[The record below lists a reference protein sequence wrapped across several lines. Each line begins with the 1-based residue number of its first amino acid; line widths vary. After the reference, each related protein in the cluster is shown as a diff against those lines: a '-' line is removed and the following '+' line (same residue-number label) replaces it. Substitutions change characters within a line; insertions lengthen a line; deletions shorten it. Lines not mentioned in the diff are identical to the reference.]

1 MNITNYFK
9 KSIVKSGLLNEI
21 IQNMF
26 LLAYQIFGKSFDSHP
41 GSMKANANE
50 YENKNTNTTITI
62 VPEMC
67 HETMSAMLYSQ
78 LAKVFNNNDN
88 ANSNEKLNNNNN

>member
-9 KSIVKSGLLNEI
+9 VNCKSGLLNEI
-21 IQNMF
+21 IQKIY

-41 GSMKANANE
+41 GSTKANE

-78 LAKVFNNNDN
+78 LKFLITTTMLIVMKN
-88 ANSNEKLNNNNN
+88 